1 MTDSL
6 NEVSHS
12 VFRFFFSVLCP
23 LVYRSATT
31 SKSPAWYCA
40 GSSCTAKQLFMSRHG
55 YKTSWGVLWC
65 LAPIVEPLGPVMSG
79 VGASMDWTRS
89 SPSNRC
95 LIGLGYGE
103 FGGLVDT
110 LTSLSCP
117 SSHSW
122 AVFVLWRGTLS
133 CWGGDCHCGVL
144 SPQGGVLGPQLRLD
158 GCCCVSSGIHI
169 GVWTIG
175 FSAEH
180 YIVKMINVSHTTC
193 QWF

>member
-1 MTDSL
+1 MLICLCVWLIFILFEL
-6 NEVSHS
+6 NNMLMLLMMRRICFYLSYNIL
-12 VFRFFFSVLCP
+12 FFLSVLCP

-133 CWGGDCHCGVL
+133 CWGGIVIVECCHHKGVYL
-144 SPQGGVLGPQLRLD
+144 VHN
-158 GCCCVSSGIHI
+158 CVWMGAA
-169 GVWTIG
+169 V
-175 FSAEH
+175 
-180 YIVKMINVSHTTC
+180 C
-193 QWF
+193 QVEFT